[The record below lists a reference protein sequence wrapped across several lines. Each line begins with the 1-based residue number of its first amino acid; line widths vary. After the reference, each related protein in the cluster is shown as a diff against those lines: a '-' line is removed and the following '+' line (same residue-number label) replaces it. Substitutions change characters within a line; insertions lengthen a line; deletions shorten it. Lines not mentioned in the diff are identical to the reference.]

1 MPQSLTQSIPSNALT
16 MLNRSVAL
24 LMNRSVASA
33 TNSNATMLMTRSVPL
48 HLKRFAVEVRRG
60 NVKLLLTPSMNSN
73 AKLPMKTS
81 AAQSQ
86 SKYVRWLQ
94 SNSAQ
99 LFRIRSVQQLL
110 RSNVAMVANASV

>member
-1 MPQSLTQSIPSNALT
+1 

-60 NVKLLLTPSMNSN
+60 NVKLLLIPSMNSN
-73 AKLPMKTS
+73 AKLPMKKS

-86 SKYVRWLQ
+86 RKYVR
-94 SNSAQ
+94 
-99 LFRIRSVQQLL
+99 
-110 RSNVAMVANASV
+110 